1 MADLQRAL
9 EIAVQAHKGQ
19 LQKDGL
25 PYVLHPIKLMM
36 SMNTDDEK
44 IAAVLHDVIED
55 TPWSL
60 EDLRNEGFSETLLDA
75 IECLTHPKGLSY
87 DDYIEQLSGN
97 PLARQVKLADLQDNM
112 DIRRIPDVV
121 EKDLQRLA
129 KYHRVWKMLIDS
141 HLQTS

>member
-75 IECLTHPKGLSY
+75 LECLTHSKGLSY
-87 DDYIEQLSGN
+87 EDYIEQLSGN

-129 KYHRVWKMLIDS
+129 KYHRVWKMLMDS